1 MKKLLTLI
9 LAVAWASSSFAALQY
24 EIISTPGG
32 NEWTTWESAQKLTI
46 RVTQGGS
53 IWLSRFADN
62 WKGTIT
68 DLGTY
73 TNMTEGNYG
82 FKNTATGETTY
93 GTGEMETLTFT
104 KKNQSNT
111 TASYYAGDFE
121 AGDVLSFWVTTPDGR
136 VLDSIADVTDPSTEV
151 NSRRINQTDLAGNTR
166 INFDGIEFILAGG
179 EYKGGGGA
187 PSGQPLPGVLATLLL
202 GSGALVLNR
211 RRKSKTA

>member
-1 MKKLLTLI
+1 
-9 LAVAWASSSFAALQY
+9 
-24 EIISTPGG
+24 
-32 NEWTTWESAQKLTI
+32 
-46 RVTQGGS
+46 
-53 IWLSRFADN
+53 
-62 WKGTIT
+62 
-68 DLGTY
+68 
-73 TNMTEGNYG
+73 
-82 FKNTATGETTY
+82 
-93 GTGEMETLTFT
+93 
-104 KKNQSNT
+104 
-111 TASYYAGDFE
+111 
-121 AGDVLSFWVTTPDGR
+121 VLSFWVTTPDGR